1 MDCDARLWAQ
11 QAAALMRQD
20 AYIATVGGDM
30 SRNKSELMVNGLRL
44 NATPRIKT
52 FKWSV
57 GYEGKRGRA
66 ILSAKRRARRRS
78 GSSSCPTSSHESDQ
92 IDV

>member
-1 MDCDARLWAQ
+1 
-11 QAAALMRQD
+11 MRQD

-52 FKWSV
+52 FKWSE
-57 GYEGKRGRA
+57 GYEGKEDGPSSRQSGEPGEDLARVRA
-66 ILSAKRRARRRS
+66 QPPA
-78 GSSSCPTSSHESDQ
+78 TNQ
-92 IDV
+92 IR